1 MIFGIIKSKRN
12 KFTASQVLF
21 LILFISD
28 LTFVAVQL
36 PVIIYFIWKLSASTC
51 FDVKISAFS
60 TSFPTCIS
68 GIIFIC
74 ISIDWYINI
83 VHNRFYTRI
92 VNKTFMITAIV
103 CMIIIS
109 FVGTKSDAEFR
120 AKLEIKKVAIVAIV
134 F

>member
-1 MIFGIIKSKRN
+1 MDR
-12 KFTASQVLF
+12 
-21 LILFISD
+21 
-28 LTFVAVQL
+28 
-36 PVIIYFIWKLSASTC
+36 
-51 FDVKISAFS
+51 
-60 TSFPTCIS
+60 
-68 GIIFIC
+68 
-74 ISIDWYINI
+74 YINI
-83 VHNRFYTRI
+83 AHNRFYTRI